1 MATKPAR
8 MATRLFGKSGSLP
21 GRKRQSSNTAPTCE
35 AFVKLKIHQNIIG
48 QRIASLADWIKNW
61 QVMSP
66 YGVPRINTEDVNRK
80 GFQDGNEFQIQ
91 AEVVVLAKPKMA
103 GLPYVI
109 AGLVAALSTGKASR
123 AFGRV
128 PWR

>member
-1 MATKPAR
+1 
-8 MATRLFGKSGSLP
+8 
-21 GRKRQSSNTAPTCE
+21 
-35 AFVKLKIHQNIIG
+35 
-48 QRIASLADWIKNW
+48 
-61 QVMSP
+61 MSP

-109 AGLVAALSTGKASR
+109 AGLVTALSTGKASR